1 MSEVANATEIET
13 RERLVLAGIED
24 IEKHG
29 FQNLSMRRV
38 AAACGFS
45 CAAPYKHYKN
55 KNEFILA
62 IIQYI
67 NQKWKNITDEI
78 LKRKDERST
87 RELLCEISISYV
99 RFLVEHPNF
108 RSIIFVR
115 DEKMN
120 KEQVKEKNSISEA
133 SRVLIHEY
141 CKEVN
146 MSREDEVRK
155 TFIVRSLIYGA
166 ALMMDCYEMEQSEEC
181 YAMVL
186 RSIQREFDIE

>member
-1 MSEVANATEIET
+1 MSERVAASERET

-38 AAACGFS
+38 AASCGFS

-78 LKRKDERST
+78 LMRKDERST

-108 RSIIFVR
+108 RSIIFIR
-115 DEKMN
+115 DDKMN
-120 KEQVKEKNSISEA
+120 KEQIKEKNSISEA